1 MLVTYHACPND
12 CILYRN
18 TQRYDHSK
26 LECCPTCQSPC
37 YDNQGHARKKFH
49 YYPVEQHFQRIFGD
63 AEISKIIQSHIKATS
78 TMTNQ
83 KVMRGIQDSPCFRA
97 LFSASGYFG
106 GNHRGLVLQLSSD
119 GVSPFDAS
127 QYSMWPTVISVLNL
141 PKKVRNLYS
150 NIMLVGIVPGFDK
163 SA

>member
-1 MLVTYHACPND
+1 M
-12 CILYRN
+12 
-18 TQRYDHSK
+18 
-26 LECCPTCQSPC
+26 
-37 YDNQGHARKKFH
+37 
-49 YYPVEQHFQRIFGD
+49 FGD
-63 AEISKIIQSHIKATS
+63 AKISKIMQSHIKATS

-83 KVMRGIQDSPCFRA
+83 KVMRDIQDSPCFRA
-97 LFSASGYFG
+97 LFSGNGYFG

-119 GVSPFDAS
+119 GVSPFDVG
-127 QYSMWPTVISVLNL
+127 QYSMWPIVISVLNL